1 VHESVARAVRESLKR
16 HAREPSGKAGL
27 AQAPA
32 VPGVAEPALRYSPPA
47 AAKESWLSG
56 ESAFSVRAGE
66 AVPAGFFSSMTV
78 LGQLLGCYIVCA
90 STEGLALIDQH
101 AAHER
106 VAYERL
112 RRQIAADEVLK
123 QNLLI
128 PQDVELS
135 AGEVMLLERELP
147 QLARA
152 GFILEPFG
160 PDAYAI
166 TAVPAL
172 LPEGD
177 YRPVVRQW
185 IAELADVDR
194 SQSLRHHIDER
205 LATIACHSVIRAN
218 RKLAIDEMRAL
229 LRDLDQIEFATQC
242 PHGRPVL
249 VEFSRSE
256 LEKLFKRVL

>member
-1 VHESVARAVRESLKR
+1 
-16 HAREPSGKAGL
+16 
-27 AQAPA
+27 
-32 VPGVAEPALRYSPPA
+32 
-47 AAKESWLSG
+47 
-56 ESAFSVRAGE
+56 
-66 AVPAGFFSSMTV
+66 
-78 LGQLLGCYIVCA
+78 
-90 STEGLALIDQH
+90 LALIDQH

-106 VAYERL
+106 VTYEKL
-112 RRQIAADEVLK
+112 RREMAAGEVMK
-123 QNLLI
+123 QSLLI
-128 PQDVELS
+128 PQTVQLS
-135 AGEVMLLERELP
+135 AGELMLLERELP
-147 QLARA
+147 ELAQA

-185 IAELADVDR
+185 IAELAEVDR
-194 SQSLRHHIDER
+194 SQSFRRPLDER

-218 RKLAIDEMRAL
+218 RKLAMEEMRAL

-249 VEFSRSE
+249 IEFSRAD
-256 LEKLFKRVL
+256 LEKMFRRVL